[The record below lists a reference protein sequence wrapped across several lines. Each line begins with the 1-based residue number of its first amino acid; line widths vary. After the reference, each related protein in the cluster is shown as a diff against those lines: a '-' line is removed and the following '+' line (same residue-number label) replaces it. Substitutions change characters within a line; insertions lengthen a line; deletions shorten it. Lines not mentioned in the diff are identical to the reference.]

1 MNSIKSRN
9 KYLGRY
15 GVMITCAVF
24 AIGFAA
30 IGMLKE
36 TVSRANNL
44 PPNNQF
50 YIVGTKIIDPQGKV
64 FIPIGANVG
73 MQPNNFDWAGGAAGH
88 STEAQAWGWNT
99 VRLTVDCTTALP
111 WSRVNAQD
119 GDAVLI
125 SEIDNVV
132 KEYTGKHMVVMI
144 ECHDT
149 MLNPNDAA
157 NFWSDVATKYKA
169 NPYVWFNYANEPY
182 WSENDAWL
190 ASQKQ
195 WLALV
200 RSKGAENIFVAD
212 AMNLGND
219 ATWDGAK
226 NIFDPTMGPSLASGQ
241 CNVLM
246 SLHNYGGRSNSEN
259 YIVETGPYDYYFQAV
274 QNAGLAMIIG
284 EYGLDYRL
292 DFANQSDG
300 SVKIISTTGEDPK
313 TLAGDAYNH
322 FANGEYTTMHLA
334 KNYGIGMLAWH
345 GTHAD
350 TNRFATPIDGITV
363 NGQSTGKVNFYNI
376 LNSSLT
382 GALSGFTFTRQ
393 GRDLWD
399 AGHSQPA
406 SVNFT
411 GNYAD
416 SKCASTT
423 SSSPATPSV
432 DPIVLQPIGSTP
444 SVPAVVPKLSG
455 NQILSPSKSQPNS
468 ALAAGYAANKAS
480 GATKPGT
487 SVGGS
492 TTNNTPSGS
501 VPAAPKSTNGAIAQS
516 QHTQTTKTSSSP
528 LIKIAGQQV
537 SARQIG
543 VYGSIIFGAILLF
556 VTGFH
561 FVSLFRARKLAAHYN
576 PTGAFNHP
584 PASSKIPDSA
594 KPGDVITPQDH
605 QDVK

>member
-1 MNSIKSRN
+1 
-9 KYLGRY
+9 
-15 GVMITCAVF
+15 
-24 AIGFAA
+24 
-30 IGMLKE
+30 
-36 TVSRANNL
+36 
-44 PPNNQF
+44 
-50 YIVGTKIIDPQGKV
+50 
-64 FIPIGANVG
+64 
-73 MQPNNFDWAGGAAGH
+73 
-88 STEAQAWGWNT
+88 
-99 VRLTVDCTTALP
+99 
-111 WSRVNAQD
+111 
-119 GDAVLI
+119 
-125 SEIDNVV
+125 
-132 KEYTGKHMVVMI
+132 
-144 ECHDT
+144 
-149 MLNPNDAA
+149 
-157 NFWSDVATKYKA
+157 
-169 NPYVWFNYANEPY
+169 
-182 WSENDAWL
+182 
-190 ASQKQ
+190 
-195 WLALV
+195 
-200 RSKGAENIFVAD
+200 
-212 AMNLGND
+212 
-219 ATWDGAK
+219 
-226 NIFDPTMGPSLASGQ
+226 
-241 CNVLM
+241 VLM
-246 SLHNYGGRSNSEN
+246 SLHDYGGRSNSEN

-322 FANGEYTTMHLA
+322 FANGEYTTIHLA

-382 GALSGFTFTRQ
+382 GTLNGFTFTRQ

-406 SVNFT
+406 PANFT

-423 SSSPATPSV
+423 NSSPTPPSV

-455 NQILSPSKSQPNS
+455 NQILSPSKGLSNS

-480 GATKPGT
+480 GTTKPGA

-501 VPAAPKSTNGAIAQS
+501 VPTTPKDTGGATAPS
-516 QHTQTTKTSSSP
+516 QPTQTTKPSSSRH
-528 LIKIAGQQV
+528 IKIAGQQV
-537 SARQIG
+537 SVRQIG
-543 VYGSIIFGAILLF
+543 AYGSIVFGTILLL

-561 FVSLFRARKLAAHYN
+561 FVSLFRARKLSAHPN
-576 PTGAFNHP
+576 SPGVSEHP
-584 PASSKIPDSA
+584 PAPSKIPDPA
-594 KPGDVITPQDH
+594 KPGDVITPQD
-605 QDVK
+605 QDTK